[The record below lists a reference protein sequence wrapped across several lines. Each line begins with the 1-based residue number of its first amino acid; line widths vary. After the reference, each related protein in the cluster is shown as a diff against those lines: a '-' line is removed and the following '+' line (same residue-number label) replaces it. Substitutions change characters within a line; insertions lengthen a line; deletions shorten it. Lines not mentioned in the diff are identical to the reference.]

1 MRHSGW
7 EACDDPSGGLVLK
20 REPRLE
26 YSILS
31 ERASSLSI
39 LLTTKCF
46 KMKEQNQISMDI
58 VNPKAAGIDIGSRS
72 HFVAV
77 GQKEEHVREFGVY
90 NEDLK
95 AISNWLEENG
105 IQSVAME
112 STGTYW
118 QALYAVLL
126 NDGFQVILCNGKFTK
141 NIKGRKTDVQDCQW
155 IQKLHSIGLLSGSF
169 LPDLQ
174 TEQLRT
180 YCRHRAS
187 LIDVAA
193 DTSKKMQKYLRLL
206 NLRLDVIVKD
216 ICGLTGLKIIEAV
229 CNGET
234 SPEKLAELRNGNC
247 KKSEQEMAKALQTN
261 GRKDY
266 LFGLNQEFK
275 MYKNLQSQIKECDL
289 EIEKLLHEQID
300 NDHNKKQH
308 YTDPKIHKRV
318 NKNTPKNIDINLRG
332 YQYFEGVDLLKI
344 EGFSHQTLLTL
355 MSEVGLEGIKKFSTA
370 KQFASWLRLTPNN
383 KISGGKVLS
392 SRIPKGSNRLK
403 IALRNAANAIGNLKE
418 STPLRDFFHRINFR
432 KGRVSAISAT
442 ARKLGVIIWNMVVK
456 NTPYHNPKEYLYLD
470 EKRKL
475 AVQKRLQ
482 KQVENYQFSAN
493 DFNFTTT

>member
-456 NTPYHNPKEYLYLD
+456 NIPYHNPKEYLYLD